1 MSAKSAS
8 IFTLALVSV
17 TGFSAASMPMKVEM
31 IKPRAYFQE
40 ANNNLLEALDLKAKT
55 LYFGKAEFE
64 ACGAALVRRSKSLAY
79 SCTIKIPTVSKI
91 SKLQNQKSP
100 KSKEITFGATKRTV
114 MIEVSE
120 DARQLT
126 MSTAFDATGLDF
138 DLSKFNDDI
147 FAVNAKVAQ
156 LIIADAMK
164 SQPVRIEV
172 LESR

>member
-1 MSAKSAS
+1 
-8 IFTLALVSV
+8 
-17 TGFSAASMPMKVEM
+17 M
-31 IKPRAYFQE
+31 IQ
-40 ANNNLLEALDLKAKT
+40 
-55 LYFGKAEFE
+55 
-64 ACGAALVRRSKSLAY
+64 
-79 SCTIKIPTVSKI
+79 
-91 SKLQNQKSP
+91 
-100 KSKEITFGATKRTV
+100 
-114 MIEVSE
+114 VSE

-164 SQPVRIEV
+164 TQPVRIEV